1 MSEDNGIRESIEAA
15 FKESEAVEDVSPPVE
30 SAAPSSTEEEV
41 SPATPT
47 EETVEA
53 PTEEKELS
61 DKSVEVSSGEAPK
74 LIPYPSSW
82 SADFKARVSKLP
94 PAEQQYLAER
104 ERQRDD
110 DYRRKTEEVAKARKA
125 YGEIEH
131 VVGPRAARLQAQGV
145 SPTEA
150 IGRLFAAQDALD
162 RDPISA
168 CKTILQSYG
177 LSPEH
182 LTGQEAPNND
192 PVYSSLNSQISEL
205 RGMLEGQ
212 QAQARTQYLKALETE
227 VEEFRNEKDAQ
238 GNPIRADMSQVED
251 DMAELIPI
259 LRKRN
264 PSWSNR
270 EVLNEA
276 YSRAMRFNPE
286 TFQTLQQREAAQL
299 EKKRTEEAKAKAKA
313 AQKAAVSVKG
323 APGGGVSRA
332 NSGDLRS
339 MLEEAFS
346 EHS

>member
-1 MSEDNGIRESIEAA
+1 MTEENGIRESIEAA
-15 FKESEAVEDVSPPVE
+15 FAESESVDPPPQPVE
-30 SAAPSSTEEEV
+30 EKEAS
-41 SPATPT
+41 PT
-47 EETVEA
+47 ELDTEPSAPKEPEEA
-53 PTEEKELS
+53 PTEKTELS
-61 DKSVEVSSGEAPK
+61 DKSVEVNKGEAQKP
-74 LIPYPSSW
+74 ISYPSSW

-94 PAEQQYLAER
+94 PAEQAYLADR

-110 DYRRKTEEVAKARKA
+110 DYRRKTEEVAKARRA
-125 YGEIEH
+125 IGEIDS
-131 VVGPRAARLQAQGV
+131 VIGPRAERLQSQGV

-150 IGRLFAAQDALD
+150 ISRLFAAQDALD

-168 CKTILQSYG
+168 VKTILQSYG

-182 LTGQEAPNND
+182 LTGQEAPHD
-192 PVYSSLNSQISEL
+192 PVYSGLNSQISEL

-212 QAQARTQYLKALETE
+212 QAQARAQYIKSLEQE
-227 VEEFRNEKDAQ
+227 VEEFRNEKDEQ
-238 GNPIRADMSQVED
+238 GNLLRTDMSQVED

-264 PSWSNR
+264 SSWTNR

-276 YSRAMRFNPE
+276 YSRAVRFNPE
-286 TFQTLQQREAAQL
+286 TFSTFQQREAARL
-299 EKKRTEEAKAKAKA
+299 EAKKIEEAKTKARA

>member
-1 MSEDNGIRESIEAA
+1 MTEENDLRESLEAA
-15 FKESEAVEDVSPPVE
+15 FAENETAEAAPQPVEEKEASPTELDTEPSTPKESE
-30 SAAPSSTEEEV
+30 
-41 SPATPT
+41 
-47 EETVEA
+47 EA
-53 PTEEKELS
+53 PTEQTELS
-61 DKSVEVSSGEAPK
+61 DKSVEVNKGEAQKP
-74 LIPYPSSW
+74 ISFPSSW

-94 PAEQQYLAER
+94 PAEQNYLAER

-110 DYRRKTEEVAKARKA
+110 DYRRKTEEVAKARRA
-125 YGEIEH
+125 LGEFESVI
-131 VVGPRAARLQAQGV
+131 GPRAERLQSHGV

-150 IGRLFAAQDALD
+150 VSRLFAAQDALD

-168 CKTILQSYG
+168 VKSILQSYG

-182 LTGQEAPNND
+182 LTGQEAPHD

-212 QAQARTQYLKALETE
+212 QAQARAQYIKSLEQE
-227 VEEFRNEKDAQ
+227 VEEFRNEKDEQ
-238 GNPIRADMSQVED
+238 GNPLRSDMDQVEN

-264 PSWSNR
+264 PSWTNR

-276 YSRAMRFNPE
+276 YSRSLRFNPE
-286 TFQTLQQREAAQL
+286 TYQTLQQKEAARM
-299 EKKRTEEAKAKAKA
+299 EAKKIDDAKAKARA